1 MEKALKLI
9 ILLSISIP
17 ISLNGQSGI
26 LKMLWIQKDK
36 RNFKN
41 LAKFISKRDFT
52 LENFKSEIKSLYIS
66 EENQIWKNSSR
77 VKAYQYGGFISH
89 SINIASYND
98 TIFSME
104 INIFGEDAT
113 VLKRIA
119 KKNKKIELELKKNWK
134 YSSIID
140 SNKKLVENY
149 KYVFVDKKIKSQF
162 EKNMAD
168 ELGEMYDFEINEEI
182 RESYEILIDP
192 LRNYEFGYSCYYEMS
207 KPDGRKAIEKI
218 LEAKR
223 FDLLKNIIRGYNPE
237 GRAYGIEA
245 LFKIYSENK
254 SIISKEDKECIE
266 SILESNIFINECSG
280 CDVSPISYEEIF
292 PPIK

>member
-1 MEKALKLI
+1 MF
-9 ILLSISIP
+9 
-17 ISLNGQSGI
+17 
-26 LKMLWIQKDK
+26 WIQKDK
-36 RNFKN
+36 SNFKN
-41 LAKFISKRDFT
+41 LTKFISKKDFT
-52 LENFKSEIKSLYIS
+52 IKNVKSEIKSLYIS

-77 VKAYQYGGFISH
+77 IKAYQYGGFISH
-89 SINIASYND
+89 SINIASYKD

-104 INIFGEDAT
+104 INISGEDAT

-119 KKNKKIELELKKNWK
+119 KKNKKIALELKKNWK
-134 YSSIID
+134 YSSEID
-140 SNKKLVENY
+140 WNKKLIENY

-162 EKNMAD
+162 EKNIAD
-168 ELGEMYDFEINEEI
+168 DLGEIHDFEVNEEL

-192 LRNYEFGYSCYYEMS
+192 LSHYEFGYSCYYETS

-223 FDLLKNIIRGYNPE
+223 FDLLKDIIRGYNPE

-245 LFKIYSENK
+245 LFKINSENK

-266 SILESNIFINECSG
+266 RILKSNIYINECSG
-280 CDVSPISYEEIF
+280 CDVFPSSYEEIF
-292 PPIK
+292 PSIKK